1 MSIKKPGILKH
12 VKKSKSQ
19 FANYF
24 YFSFDIKTVRGLLS
38 KDKNESIYIYVYII
52 RTV

>member
-1 MSIKKPGILKH
+1 MEQLNNPFFINKQETINKLMSIKKSGILKH

-24 YFSFDIKTVRGLLS
+24 YFSFDI
-38 KDKNESIYIYVYII
+38 
-52 RTV
+52 

>member
-1 MSIKKPGILKH
+1 MEQLNNPFFINKQETINKLMSIKKPGILKH

-24 YFSFDIKTVRGLLS
+24 YFSFEI
-38 KDKNESIYIYVYII
+38 
-52 RTV
+52 